1 MASKRK
7 GHPCPRVWV
16 TKPVL
21 REYKLKQI
29 LRVKERAG
37 ACLEIASMAG
47 CVPEAS
53 RWRCADR
60 ILSPHP
66 RRAALRVATTDVSYL
81 LTLI

>member
-7 GHPCPRVWV
+7 GHPCPQVWV
-16 TKPVL
+16 TEPVFK
-21 REYKLKQI
+21 ENELKQI
-29 LRVKERAG
+29 LRVNGRAG
-37 ACLEIASMAG
+37 ARLEIASVAG

-53 RWRCADR
+53 RWCCADR

-81 LTLI
+81 HALI